1 MSRTHLFCAALLL
14 ALVFVAYSPGFD
26 GPLLFDDYSALR
38 ANPLLQIDGTVFDE
52 WRTAALSSRSGP
64 LRRPVAMFSFALNTV
79 AAGGVSVFWIKLVN
93 TLIHLAT
100 GALLYL
106 LALPLFARLDP
117 GADAN
122 KVRWLALLTAAIW
135 LLHPL
140 HVSTVLYAV
149 QRMAQ
154 LAALF
159 TVLGLLVY
167 VRYRQRW
174 ARCGASLPEVLA
186 AALWLLL
193 LTAGAAYSKE
203 NGALLPGLILVVEVC
218 FFRGAWAGRQVAA
231 LQRAG
236 AALLALS
243 GLALLLCMVAAPDF
257 LSDRFHG
264 REFTL
269 HERVLTQA
277 RILWHYLWWLVLPD
291 ISAMGFQHD
300 DIELSRGLL
309 QPVSTLAAVVAWGA
323 ALAVAIALRRRYPL
337 LLFALLFYLMGHS
350 MESSVLPLEL
360 VYEHRN
366 YLPSMGLCML
376 LASLLLAPLWRDGP
390 RRYRGWLLAAGVPLL
405 LSVLLLIRVDTWSDG
420 LRLAGVNAS
429 NHPDSSRS
437 SYFYA
442 NALLQRYRDS
452 ADAGLSRQEAADAL
466 LGARYYF
473 EKMYDANPR
482 DVAALVM
489 LHSLDAQF
497 APNAPDA
504 RDWLAELE
512 ALLETRV
519 LQASDINAMAALIDC
534 VNAGGCAADRER
546 ILAMLDTLERRYPR
560 NLQVLGWR
568 YTYLLG
574 QGAAPGQLDAILDRA
589 LAINPGQP
597 EFLLRLIEQRG
608 AVGDVGGMY
617 AAAGQWLLH
626 DTRRLRLGQ
635 IKALFS
641 VPGAAQEGKP

>member
-1 MSRTHLFCAALLL
+1 MSRTHLFCAALL
-14 ALVFVAYSPGFD
+14 ALVFFAYSLGFD
-26 GPLLFDDYSALR
+26 GPLLFDDYSAIR
-38 ANPLLQIDGTVFDE
+38 ANILLQIDGTVFDE

-64 LRRPVAMFSFALNTV
+64 LRRPVAMFSFALNHV
-79 AAGGVSVFWIKLVN
+79 AAGGASVFWIKLVN

-100 GALLYL
+100 GALLFL
-106 LALPLFARLDP
+106 LALPLFARLHP

-122 KVRWLALLTAAIW
+122 KVRWLALLAAAIW

-154 LAALF
+154 LSTLF
-159 TVLGLLVY
+159 VVLGLLMY

-174 ARCGASLPEVLA
+174 ALGGASVPDVLA

-203 NGALLPGLILVVEVC
+203 SGALLPALVLVVEVC
-218 FFRGAWAGRQVAA
+218 FFRGEWAGRRVVA
-231 LQRAG
+231 LHRAS
-236 AALLALS
+236 AAVLVLCAV
-243 GLALLLCMVAAPDF
+243 ALLLCMVWPPDF
-257 LSDRFHG
+257 IANRYHG

-277 RILWHYLWWLVLPD
+277 RILWHYVAWLVLPD
-291 ISAMGFQHD
+291 IGAMGFQHD
-300 DIELSRGLL
+300 DILLSHGLL

-323 ALAVAIALRRRYPL
+323 ILAVAIALRQRYPL
-337 LLFALLFYLMGHS
+337 LLFALLFFLVGHS
-350 MESSVLPLEL
+350 MESSVLPLEM

-366 YLPSMGLCML
+366 YLPSIGLCML
-376 LASLLLAPLWRDGP
+376 LASLVLAPLWRDGG
-390 RRYRGWLLAAGVPLL
+390 RRSGGWLLAAGVPLL
-405 LSVLLLIRVDTWSDG
+405 LLVLLLIRIDTWSDG
-420 LRLAGVNAS
+420 LRLAGVNAG

-437 SYFYA
+437 NYFYA

-452 ADAGLSRQEAADAL
+452 VDTGLSRQQAADTLIA
-466 LGARYYF
+466 ARYYF
-473 EKMYDANPR
+473 EKMYDTNPR

-497 APNAPDA
+497 APDAPDA
-504 RDWLAELE
+504 GNWLTELE
-512 ALLETRV
+512 TLLETRV
-519 LQASDINAMAALIDC
+519 LQASDINAMTALIEC
-534 VNAGGCAADRER
+534 VNAGGCAADRAR
-546 ILAMLDTLERRYPR
+546 ILTMLEKLEVRYPR

-574 QGAAPGQLDAILDRA
+574 QGAEPEQLDALVQRA
-589 LAINPGQP
+589 LAISPGRS
-597 EFLLRLIEQRG
+597 EFLLRLIERRG

-617 AAAGQWLLH
+617 EAARQWLLH
-626 DTRRLRLGQ
+626 DARRLRLGH

-641 VPGAAQEGKP
+641 MPGAAQDGKQ